1 VTLLESA
8 AVAGAGLVAGAINTV
23 VGSGSL
29 ITFPTLLAIGLPP
42 VVANVT
48 NTVGLVPGSVSG
60 AIGYRRELR
69 GQLARLIR
77 LGIAGVSGGLAGGV
91 LLLAFP
97 SSVFEK
103 VIPFLVLTAVVL
115 TVLRPRLSRRV
126 AARGGQT
133 DREGSVLIAAVFLT
147 AVYGGYF
154 GAAQGVILLAL
165 LGVFLNDDLQRL
177 NAVKNV
183 VAALVN
189 STAAILFILASDVR
203 WSVAAVEAAGAIVGG
218 QLGAK
223 FGRRLSPNVLRVA
236 IVVVGL
242 AVSVKLFLDAF

>member
-1 VTLLESA
+1 MA
-8 AVAGAGLVAGAINTV
+8 AVAGAGFVAGAVNTI

-29 ITFPTLLAIGLPP
+29 ITFPTLLALGLPP

-48 NTVGLVPGSVSG
+48 NTVGLVPGSLSG

-69 GQLARLIR
+69 GQLARVVR
-77 LGIAGVSGGLAGGV
+77 LGLAGVAGGLLGGV

-115 TVLRPRLSRRV
+115 TLLRRRLSERV
-126 AARGGQT
+126 AARGGRT
-133 DREGSVLIAAVFLT
+133 DREGFVLVAAVFLT

-154 GAAQGVILLAL
+154 GAAHGVILLAL

-189 STAAILFILASDVR
+189 TAAAILFILASDVR

-218 QLGAK
+218 QLGAR
-223 FGRRLSPNVLRVA
+223 FGRRLPPNVLRAA
-236 IVVVGL
+236 IVVIGVV
-242 AVSVKLFLDAF
+242 VSAKLFLDAFSG